1 MKMHEFKLRLICGV
15 NDLIDDYFSANTVV
29 DKFINSTLKIMVKQN
44 AGKLDGIM
52 ELFMDE
58 NGCIDEQ
65 MVIEEYSK
73 MLGENGIL
81 FDLRDFIKND
91 TIKNLLPNKAL
102 IIRDEDVKKMFQQ
115 MRFTTNT
122 V

>member
-102 IIRDEDVKKMFQQ
+102 IIRDEDIKKMFQQ
-115 MRFTTNT
+115 MRLTTNT
-122 V
+122 I

>member
-1 MKMHEFKLRLICGV
+1 MKIHEFKLRLICGV

-102 IIRDEDVKKMFQQ
+102 IIRDEDIKKMFQQ
-115 MRFTTNT
+115 MRLTTNT

>member
-44 AGKLDGIM
+44 AGKLDGMM

-102 IIRDEDVKKMFQQ
+102 IIRDEDIKKMFQQ
-115 MRFTTNT
+115 MRLTTNT

>member
-1 MKMHEFKLRLICGV
+1 MKMHEFKLRLVCGV

-65 MVIEEYSK
+65 LVIEEYSK

-102 IIRDEDVKKMFQQ
+102 IIRDEDIKKMFQQ
-115 MRFTTNT
+115 MRLTTNT
-122 V
+122 I

>member
-1 MKMHEFKLRLICGV
+1 
-15 NDLIDDYFSANTVV
+15 
-29 DKFINSTLKIMVKQN
+29 MVKQN

-102 IIRDEDVKKMFQQ
+102 IIRDEDIKKMFQQ
-115 MRFTTNT
+115 MRLTTNT

>member
-65 MVIEEYSK
+65 LVIEEYSK

-102 IIRDEDVKKMFQQ
+102 IIRDEDIKKMFQQ
-115 MRFTTNT
+115 MRLTTNT

>member
-115 MRFTTNT
+115 MRLTTNT

>member
-29 DKFINSTLKIMVKQN
+29 DKFVNSTLKIMVKQN

-65 MVIEEYSK
+65 MVVEEYSK
-73 MLGENGIL
+73 MLGENGVL

-91 TIKNLLPNKAL
+91 TIKNLIPNKAL
-102 IIRDEDVKKMFQQ
+102 IIRDEDIKKMFQQ
-115 MRFTTNT
+115 MRPTTNT

>member
-15 NDLIDDYFSANTVV
+15 NDLIDDYFGANTVV

-73 MLGENGIL
+73 MLGENGVL

-102 IIRDEDVKKMFQQ
+102 IIKDEDIKKMFQQ
-115 MRFTTNT
+115 MRPTTNT

>member
-102 IIRDEDVKKMFQQ
+102 IIRDEDIKKMFQQ
-115 MRFTTNT
+115 MRLTTNT